1 MVAAMVPALASSAH
15 GDQLR
20 AIYDQGQSGELPSVV
35 VMRDYASKDFFGAPI
50 APNQARWGQ
59 PQIRAPLQEWRL
71 ARAVTEDIL
80 WAAGGFD
87 RNGTD
92 PVLCYFR
99 RDTGNLDFWIN
110 TPINDGAPTFVRS
123 IQRETSADVLVG
135 TPEEREFHV
144 YYPRGGLVLPGC
156 YLFFC
161 ERRHDENVDPLNR
174 DWQPEGISVVAAQRD
189 SSGSIAFEIVGD
201 GPRLNN
207 DDLMLGDQRGR
218 FWCMTAYYPVVA
230 GEHPLLK
237 AFVPVVDYLHTK
249 RGGQLFLFE
258 ATRTTVDT
266 PWQFGEFFLI
276 DEQIEDGTHF
286 HTAAWTPR
294 GVVLSIGDGE
304 DHNENRIYTCADWGD
319 YDNPSHW
326 TKHDRAYGAGTY
338 PDQPSRTV
346 ANQFVGAAPG
356 REPNTVLVGGD
367 VQGGAV
373 YECTVPADPAE
384 QLTFT
389 RLWGEHWTNA
399 DDTAGHMTLW
409 FHKPAPE
416 RSSRSV
422 TVSRPNRVDV
432 AVQREAARILY
443 SDDDRNFMT
452 VARLP
457 STLHPGQFP
466 TLYGDEILLCNWRG
480 FGSPQG
486 IWSIPA
492 PTTRG
497 PSRGLSVAGSGT
509 NALQVGGGGTLVG
522 ASAGGTTT
530 LTLITDGL
538 HPVTGAPLEAPGF
551 GPIYRV
557 EGDASSGDYLVF
569 NPTGDA
575 SAAPGFVYL
584 PLWLRVL
591 GPEGL
596 MVNAELTDT
605 GPQVDRRLWRLELSN
620 REQWVPHTVLFDA
633 GVFVDSYTPQ
643 VRFYSDNEAPRVAD
657 FIVQVEGYYPAVRAP
672 YPTAPGTTGPPERVT
687 QPIGPLDSAWT
698 IALEAHVPHAAED
711 WLTHPAAATHG
722 GRAILVTIW
731 ANDAEYVEIYANL
744 NTDAIEADVYGGG
757 VLLGT
762 ATVGD
767 ITVQRHDR
775 IWLGVSHGSSSGL
788 AIYAWSGGSTEAGFV
803 GASSGAS
810 LAAGPSELRFGL
822 RGFSQVPALDVLMVA
837 VDTQHALGKS
847 GILDLLSTDGGGA
860 SCASDLDADGRV
872 DITDFLVLMSNWG
885 CSGANCLGD
894 TDGDGVVGVGDFLV
908 LLDAWGSC
916 Q

>member
-1 MVAAMVPALASSAH
+1 VVAATGLALASGAH

-20 AIYDQGQSGELPSVV
+20 AIYDQGQSGELPPVV
-35 VMRDYASKDFFGAPI
+35 VMRDYVSKDFFGAPVG
-50 APNQARWGQ
+50 PNQARWGQ

-71 ARAVTEDIL
+71 ARATTDDIA
-80 WAAGGFD
+80 WAASGYD

-92 PVLCYFR
+92 PMLCYFR
-99 RDTGNLDFWIN
+99 RDTGNIDFWIN
-110 TPINDGAPTFVRS
+110 TEIDDGDPTFVHR
-123 IQRETSADVLVG
+123 IVRETLSDVLVG
-135 TPEEREFHV
+135 TPGEREFHA
-144 YYPRGGLVLPGC
+144 YYPRAGVVLPGC
-156 YLFFC
+156 FLFLC
-161 ERRHDENVDPLNR
+161 ERWHDENEDPLNR
-174 DWQPEGISVVAAQRD
+174 DWQAEGISVVAAQRD
-189 SSGSIAFEIVGD
+189 NSGSFGFQIVGD

-207 DDLMLGDQRGR
+207 DDTALGDRRGR
-218 FWCMTAYYPVVA
+218 FWAMTAYYPVVA

-237 AFVPVVDYLHTK
+237 AFVPVVDYLHSK
-249 RGGQLFLFE
+249 KGGQVFLFE
-258 ATRTTVDT
+258 ATRTAVDT
-266 PWQFGEFFLI
+266 AWQFGEFFLI
-276 DEQIEDGTHF
+276 DEHVEDGTHF

-294 GVVLSIGDGE
+294 GVVLSMGDGE
-304 DHNENRIYTCADWGD
+304 DQNENLLYTCADWGD
-319 YDNPSHW
+319 YANPSHW
-326 TKHDRAYGAGTY
+326 TKHERAYGAGTH
-338 PDQPSRTV
+338 PDQPAGTV

-356 REPNTVLVGGD
+356 RDPNRVLVGGD
-367 VQGGAV
+367 VQGGGV
-373 YECTVPADPAE
+373 YECTVPEDPAE

-399 DDTAGHMTLW
+399 DDTAGHVALW

-432 AVQREAARILY
+432 AVQRDAARVVY

-457 STLHPGQFP
+457 STLGPGQFP
-466 TLYGDEILLCNWRG
+466 ALYGDEILLFNWLG
-480 FGSPQG
+480 SGSPQG

-492 PTTRG
+492 PGTRG
-497 PSRGLSVAGSGT
+497 PSRGLSVAGGGT
-509 NALQVGGGGTLVG
+509 NALQVGGGGALIG

-530 LTLITDGL
+530 LTLISDGL
-538 HPVTGAPLEAPGF
+538 HPVTGEPLEAPGF

-557 EGDASSGDYLVF
+557 QGDASSGTYLVF

-596 MVNAELTDT
+596 MVFAELSDT
-605 GPQVDRRLWRLELSN
+605 GPQGSKRLWRLELSS
-620 REQWVPHTVLFDA
+620 REQWVPHTVMFDA

-643 VRFYSDNEAPRVAD
+643 VRFYSHDEAPRVAD
-657 FIVQVEGYYPAVRAP
+657 FIVQVEGYYPAERAP
-672 YPTAPGTTGPPERVT
+672 YPTAPGTTSPPERVT
-687 QPIGPLDSAWT
+687 QPIGPLGNAWT
-698 IALEAHVPHAAED
+698 IGLEAHVPHTAED
-711 WLTHPAAATHG
+711 WLSHPAADANG
-722 GRAILVTIW
+722 GRAALVTIW
-731 ANDAEYVEIYANL
+731 ANDGEYVEVY
-744 NTDAIEADVYGGG
+744 TDLDADAVGADVYSGG
-757 VLLGT
+757 VLLST

-775 IWLGVSHGSSSGL
+775 IWLGVSHGASSGL
-788 AIYAWSGGSTEAGFV
+788 AIYAWSGGSTETGFV

-822 RGFSQVPALDVLMVA
+822 PDFSQVPALDVLMVA
-837 VDTQHALGKS
+837 VDTQHALGRS

-860 SCASDLDADGRV
+860 SCTGDLDADGRV
-872 DITDFLVLMSNWG
+872 DITDFLVLMANWG
-885 CSGANCLGD
+885 CSGANCAGD
-894 TDGDGVVGVGDFLV
+894 TNGDGVVGVGDFLI